1 MCVGGGPVSQKLKR
15 KHRQQRQNWD
25 FALNGN
31 MEIQGT
37 KIFLHNLEAYFGV
50 SQIMIFHRSASAT
63 SAPLWGLLLQLSYD
77 GDGDDDNNDNDG
89 EDDDFDDD
97 DNEDDDDNSNDDGAD
112 VDDKNFEGDDD
123 DIIDDDIDDDDDDGD
138 VDNPDENNDDDNDGV
153 KADDDGLPQR
163 KRPRLPS
170 QLSCYALLPS
180 LVLSINNDNDIY
192 SREHISTIQRIHNEG
207 WEEEKTIPSF

>member
-1 MCVGGGPVSQKLKR
+1 MPAAKLAESSSNEQENSTIEISRHIYHITNHCVG
-15 KHRQQRQNWD
+15 
-25 FALNGN
+25 F
-31 MEIQGT
+31 
-37 KIFLHNLEAYFGV
+37 
-50 SQIMIFHRSASAT
+50 
-63 SAPLWGLLLQLSYD
+63 WG
-77 GDGDDDNNDNDG
+77 
-89 EDDDFDDD
+89 
-97 DNEDDDDNSNDDGAD
+97 
-112 VDDKNFEGDDD
+112 FEGDDD
-123 DIIDDDIDDDDDDGD
+123 DIIDDDIDDDDGD

-207 WEEEKTIPSF
+207 WEEEKTILFF